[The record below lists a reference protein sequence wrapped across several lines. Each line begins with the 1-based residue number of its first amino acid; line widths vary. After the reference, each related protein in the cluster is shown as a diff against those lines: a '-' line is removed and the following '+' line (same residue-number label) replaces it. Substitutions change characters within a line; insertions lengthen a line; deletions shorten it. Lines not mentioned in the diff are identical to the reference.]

1 MKNKLRAFVFVGL
14 FGCISFFAFKS
25 NIDNPVLDKLVTSLQ
40 HWSDSIPQE
49 KVYLHMDK
57 PYYALGD
64 TIWFKGYL
72 TIGSRHQLSKLSG
85 AVYVDLISEKDS
97 LLEQLKLPV
106 TSGMVIGDFILKDDY
121 HQGNYRIRAYT
132 QWMRN
137 AGEDYFFDHTF
148 LVGDVAGGDIVARAD
163 FSYRDDK
170 GKKTLTALLNYTND
184 QGKALGERDIRYEIW
199 VNHKPLFQQN
209 GKTDAL
215 GSLLITIPDN
225 VKQHP
230 EGAYLHT
237 TLQGSDKYLV
247 SRDFPIKAT
256 LVQSDIQFFPESGG
270 LVSSL
275 TSRLAFKAT
284 GIDGLGI
291 HVKGNVVDNENQEVA
306 KFETLHA
313 GMGSFLMTPKMGKT
327 YTANIIFDDST
338 TKSLP
343 LPKLADEG
351 YVLSVYQPNQDS
363 VLLRI
368 HTSIKMLGSAVNL
381 IAHAGGEVI
390 LATPLKIDNSI
401 TSIWLQKKLF
411 PTGIAQFTLF
421 SAK

>member
-170 GKKTLTALLNYTND
+170 GKLYRRSAICTHMGCIVRFNSAEKTWDCPCHGSRFGVEGHVINSPA
-184 QGKALGERDIRYEIW
+184 IS
-199 VNHKPLFQQN
+199 PL
-209 GKTDAL
+209 A
-215 GSLLITIPDN
+215 SI
-225 VKQHP
+225 
-230 EGAYLHT
+230 E
-237 TLQGSDKYLV
+237 
-247 SRDFPIKAT
+247 
-256 LVQSDIQFFPESGG
+256 E
-270 LVSSL
+270 
-275 TSRLAFKAT
+275 
-284 GIDGLGI
+284 
-291 HVKGNVVDNENQEVA
+291 
-306 KFETLHA
+306 
-313 GMGSFLMTPKMGKT
+313 
-327 YTANIIFDDST
+327 DS
-338 TKSLP
+338 
-343 LPKLADEG
+343 
-351 YVLSVYQPNQDS
+351 
-363 VLLRI
+363 
-368 HTSIKMLGSAVNL
+368 
-381 IAHAGGEVI
+381 
-390 LATPLKIDNSI
+390 
-401 TSIWLQKKLF
+401 
-411 PTGIAQFTLF
+411 
-421 SAK
+421 